1 MTPTYKE
8 RRANVKVA
16 ALTFA
21 QSACAATTAPV
32 TVRAANQWN
41 PTLSWGRFL
50 GLRKANRIYGDCDPS
65 IPMQIVR
72 RPIKDFF
79 RKWTYPQRKSNKKK
93 MLSAILC
100 LKKSFNFVIPLCY
113 LVMFK
118 FLGIITNIHFKK
130 VLLIYKFKI
139 NFWVWSLITF

>member
-50 GLRKANRIYGDCDPS
+50 GLRKANRIYGDCDLSVP
-65 IPMQIVR
+65 IQIVR
-72 RPIKDFF
+72 CPIKDFF
-79 RKWTYPQRKSNKKK
+79 RKWTYPQRKSNKKNAFCYS
-93 MLSAILC
+93 MF
-100 LKKSFNFVIPLCY
+100 KKSFNFVIPLCY

-118 FLGIITNIHFKK
+118 FLGIIKNIHFKK